1 MSVNNIEVAELAAVR
16 NIAENASD
24 DFSAEVQAQTQY
36 TAEDLSR
43 ARAQEKEKLYPAMD
57 KMKEELSALKKE
69 RDESLAKDAERRAQ
83 RVARDSEAA
92 KKKDLEDERELGFK
106 ELLAKKEAELQSQ
119 IDIERAEREKALTLL
134 DRERQFQDLQAFRQ
148 QRLEAERDN
157 IIPELIDLIRGD
169 SKDDVERSITEL
181 KEKSARIFDSVSQAA
196 TQSRKEMVG
205 TRVTVPANGPL
216 DNDSENNSLSSDDL
230 RNMSMADYAK
240 NRTKLL
246 GSTGNNRGQGLFG

>member
-92 KKKDLEDERELGFK
+92 KKKD
-106 ELLAKKEAELQSQ
+106 
-119 IDIERAEREKALTLL
+119 
-134 DRERQFQDLQAFRQ
+134 FQDLQAFRQ

>member
-1 MSVNNIEVAELAAVR
+1 MTVDNIEVAELAAVR
-16 NIAENASD
+16 DIAGNASEG
-24 DFSAEVQAQTQY
+24 FAAEVQTQTQY

-43 ARAQEKEKLYPAMD
+43 ARAQEKEKLYPVLD
-57 KMKEELSALKKE
+57 KMKEELAVLKKE
-69 RDESLAKDAERRAQ
+69 RDEQLAKDTERRAS
-83 RVARDSEAA
+83 RAARDAEAA
-92 KKKDLEDERELGFK
+92 KKKNQDDERELSFK

-119 IDIERAEREKALTLL
+119 IDVERAEREKALTLL

-148 QRLEAERDN
+148 SRLEAERDN

-181 KEKSARIFDSVSQAA
+181 KEKSARIFDSVAQAA